1 LCCLAFLCLWA
12 PATGLLSAKGINY
25 EGNWS
30 SFSQVLKLSSSIN
43 LNGLSQFL

>member
-1 LCCLAFLCLWA
+1 MEKRVVAAVLCCLAFLCFWE

-30 SFSQVLKLSSSIN
+30 SFSS
-43 LNGLSQFL
+43 FEAWMFA